1 MLHRNRA
8 KHCVHML
15 DATSKRCGQK
25 DLQLAGEYNFSG
37 VRCLGIALVAVA
49 EMEQILT
56 SSII

>member
-1 MLHRNRA
+1 
-8 KHCVHML
+8 ML